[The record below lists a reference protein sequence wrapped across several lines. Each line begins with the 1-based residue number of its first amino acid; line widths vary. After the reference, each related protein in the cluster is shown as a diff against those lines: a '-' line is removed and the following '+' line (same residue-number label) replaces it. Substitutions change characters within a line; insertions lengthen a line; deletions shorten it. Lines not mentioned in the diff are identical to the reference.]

1 MHICDNVIEKH
12 RKEIA
17 TWKQSELRKIFLV
30 ERVSSQ
36 TKQISLNFMN
46 KTKQIYNLNISSQ

>member
-1 MHICDNVIEKH
+1 MHICDDVIEKH
-12 RKEIA
+12 RKENT